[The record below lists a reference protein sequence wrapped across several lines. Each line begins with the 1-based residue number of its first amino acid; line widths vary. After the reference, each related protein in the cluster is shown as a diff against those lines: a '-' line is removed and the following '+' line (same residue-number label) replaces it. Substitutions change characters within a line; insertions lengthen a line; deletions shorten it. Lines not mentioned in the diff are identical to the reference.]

1 MKKTLEELRELSKV
15 YFNNKETNLIYATE
29 DGNFFFENS
38 HNHALNHA
46 KLNKQQIFTIYRAEL
61 LKESAELNEKPA
73 ELIKESAE
81 LLKESAELEV
91 KKEIK
96 KIEPKKTETK
106 KEEKKAPKKI
116 SKMKKAQKNADA
128 YIKYKKNTL

>member
-61 LKESAELNEKPA
+61 LKESAEL
-73 ELIKESAE
+73 
-81 LLKESAELEV
+81 EV

>member
-1 MKKTLEELRELSKV
+1 MKFTKLQLIEKSKV
-15 YFNNKETNLIYATE
+15 YFSGNKEIKLMYVTE
-29 DGNFFFENS
+29 DSNFFHENS
-38 HNHALNHA
+38 LKHCVNHSTQN
-46 KLNKQQIFTIYRAEL
+46 KLQYFKITR
-61 LKESAELNEKPA
+61 A

-81 LLKESAELEV
+81 LLKKSAELEV

-128 YIKYKKNTL
+128 YIKYKKKTL